1 MITTYTGIKSDLYST
16 LITGMNDTYPDMK
29 IYFTNTVDE
38 DYTKD
43 TEFLAVS
50 IQDVDSFRLTN
61 SNTEAIYLN
70 TGIMTVQV
78 FTEKLKGEKKQ
89 EEIVNKIV
97 NIFRN
102 YEKENLRTNNIQFV
116 EGFDAGWQQKNVLIN
131 FEWDYYYSE
140 V

>member
-29 IYFTNTVDE
+29 IYLTNTVDE

-43 TEFLAVS
+43 TEFLVAS
-50 IQDVDSFRLTN
+50 IQDVDSFRLIN

-89 EEIVNKIV
+89 EEIINKIV
-97 NIFRN
+97 SIFRN

-116 EGFDAGWQQKNVLIN
+116 EGFDSGWQKKNVLIN

>member
-16 LITGMNDTYPDMK
+16 LITGMNTSYPDMK
-29 IYFTNTVDE
+29 IYLTNTVDE

-43 TEFLAVS
+43 TEFLVAS
-50 IQDVDSFRLTN
+50 IQDVDSFRLIN

-89 EEIVNKIV
+89 EEIINKIV
-97 NIFRN
+97 SIFRN
-102 YEKENLRTNNIQFV
+102 YEKENLRANNIQFV
-116 EGFDAGWQQKNVLIN
+116 EAFDSGWQQKNVLIN

>member
-16 LITGMNDTYPDMK
+16 LITGMNTSYPDMK

-43 TEFLAVS
+43 TEFLVAS

-89 EEIVNKIV
+89 EEIINKIV
-97 NIFRN
+97 NVFRN

-116 EGFDAGWQQKNVLIN
+116 EGFDSGWQQKNVLIN

>member
-16 LITGMNDTYPDMK
+16 LITGMNTSYPDMK

-43 TEFLAVS
+43 TEFLVAS
-50 IQDVDSFRLTN
+50 IQDVDSFKLTN

-89 EEIVNKIV
+89 EEIINKIV
-97 NIFRN
+97 NVFRN

-116 EGFDAGWQQKNVLIN
+116 EGFDSGWQQKNVLIN